1 METLAHSP
9 RPRRGIAAQSYADH
23 VHGVMEL
30 ACENARTA
38 AHHWRGDREKFVES
52 VRISAE
58 FHDLGKLEPANQAVL
73 ARDFRREALP
83 VNHVDAGVA
92 NLFSPAINNLL
103 AATLV
108 YAHHIGL
115 PDFPDQGL
123 NGPGRVLRDIRRDE
137 LGHTTKAITDQRLD
151 DYLALHQKAVNS
163 SICRQGNVSSLAPSA
178 LSPLLFRF
186 ALSCLVD
193 ADHYDSARHEGD
205 NTSRAGP
212 PLRPDVRLALL
223 DQYVAGL
230 PHEGQ
235 EERNALR
242 FEVYK
247 ACGNT
252 DPRPG
257 VYSCD
262 SPVGTGKTTAVMA
275 HLLHAARAKGLRR
288 IFVVLPFTNIIDQS
302 VEVYRRSLVSSGES
316 HEDVVAA
323 HHHRA
328 EFENL
333 ESRHLSF
340 LWKAPVVV
348 TTAVQFFETLAS
360 NRPSSLRKLHQ
371 LPGSAIFIDE
381 AHAAL
386 PPHLWPQAW
395 KWLRELESQWGCHLV
410 LGSGSLNRF
419 WELEEFSEE
428 RLHLPQLVH
437 ADVKAKVATYEKG
450 RIRYR
455 SRSGFLSE
463 HDLHEWLREIAG
475 PRLLIVNTVQS
486 AAALAASIDK
496 HRARKHVEHL
506 STSLCPRDR
515 KVTLDRVKARLKDRS
530 DTDWTLVATS
540 CVEAGVNLSFRNGL
554 RERCSLNSLIQ
565 VGGRVNREGE
575 YTDSTVWDFELQ
587 HDDFL
592 KAHPAFVASARIL
605 GDLFSQ
611 GFVSAEA
618 STEAMQREVRQEGL
632 KEISD
637 RILKAERYL
646 RFPTVAENFTVID
659 SDTITVLVDQEL
671 IDSLGRNE
679 RVDPDMLQRLSV
691 QIWRYKEVD
700 YGLRPVTGFPD
711 LRCWTL
717 LYNDFLGYMAGVLQ
731 KLSHEQLGT
740 IV

>member
-1 METLAHSP
+1 MEPLAHSP
-9 RPRRGIAAQSYADH
+9 RPRRGIPAQSYADH
-23 VHGVMEL
+23 VQGVEEV
-30 ACENARTA
+30 AYENVRVA

-52 VRISAE
+52 VRVAAK

-92 NLFSPAINNLL
+92 HLFSPAINNLL

-115 PDFPDQGL
+115 PDFPDQSL
-123 NGPGRVLRDIRRDE
+123 NGPGRVLRDIKPDE
-137 LGHTTKAITDQRLD
+137 LGHTTKAITDQKLN
-151 DYLALHQKAVNS
+151 DYLALHQEAVNS
-163 SICRQGNVSSLAPSA
+163 TICRQGNVSRGAPSP
-178 LSPLLFRF
+178 LSPLLFRI

-212 PLRPDVRLALL
+212 PLRPDVRLAFL

-235 EERNALR
+235 EERNVLR
-242 FEVYK
+242 REVYK

-257 VYSCD
+257 LYSCD

-275 HLLHAARAKGLRR
+275 HLLHAAQVKGLRR
-288 IFVVLPFTNIIDQS
+288 VFVVLPFTNIIDQS
-302 VEVYRRSLVSSGES
+302 VEVYRRALVCPGES

-323 HHHRA
+323 HHHKA

-340 LWKAPVVV
+340 LWKAPIVV
-348 TTAVQFFETLAS
+348 TTAVQFFETLAAH
-360 NRPSSLRKLHQ
+360 RTGSLRKLHQ
-371 LPGSAIFIDE
+371 LPGSAIFVDE

-386 PPHLWPQAW
+386 PAHLWPQAW
-395 KWLRELESQWGCHLV
+395 KWLRELESFWGCHFV

-419 WELEEFSEE
+419 WELEEFSED
-428 RLHLPQLVH
+428 RMHLPDLIPPAVKT
-437 ADVKAKVATYEKG
+437 DVARYEEQRIKYKAK
-450 RIRYR
+450 
-455 SRSGFLSE
+455 SDLLSQ
-463 HDLHEWLREIAG
+463 HDLLQWLWEIPG

-486 AAALAASIDK
+486 AAVLAASI
-496 HRARKHVEHL
+496 AEGAGRKHVEHL

-515 KVTLDRVKARLKDRS
+515 KVTLDRVKERLRVRADN
-530 DTDWTLVATS
+530 DWTLVATS
-540 CVEAGVNLSFRNGL
+540 CVEAGVNLSFHNGL

-575 YTDSTVWDFELQ
+575 YTDSKVWDFELE
-587 HDDFL
+587 HDGFL
-592 KAHPAFVASARIL
+592 KAHPAFEASGRIL
-605 GDLFSQ
+605 GELFRDENVGS
-611 GFVSAEA
+611 EA
-618 STEAMQREVRQEGL
+618 STEAMRREVRQEGL
-632 KEISD
+632 RDISD
-637 RILKAERYL
+637 LIMKAERNL

-659 SDTITVLVDQEL
+659 SNTVTVIVEQEL
-671 IDSLGRNE
+671 IGSLERYE
-679 RVDPDMLQRLSV
+679 RVDPDMLQRMSV

-700 YGLRPVTGFPD
+700 YALRPVAGFRD
-711 LRCWTL
+711 LYSWTL
-717 LYNDFLGYMAGVLQ
+717 LYDDFLGYMAGVLQ
-731 KLSHEQLGT
+731 KLSHEQHGT
-740 IV
+740 IA